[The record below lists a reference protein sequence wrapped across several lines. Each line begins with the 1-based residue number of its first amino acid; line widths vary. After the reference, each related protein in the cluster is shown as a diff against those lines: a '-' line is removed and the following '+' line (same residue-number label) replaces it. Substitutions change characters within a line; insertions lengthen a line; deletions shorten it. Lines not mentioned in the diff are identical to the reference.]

1 MADSASATGTPTANP
16 AASPPLAPLKRAM
29 PPQRW
34 LIAKLHAGQ
43 SATLAAELAREARLP
58 PVLAELLVARGINTA
73 AEAFAFLNPEPAHL
87 HDPFLMLGM
96 SAAVDRLER
105 AIAAREPIL
114 LYGDYDV
121 DGTVA
126 VVLLKTAIEMLGG
139 PAIGSGPNLVRFH
152 VPHRLRDGYGMQ
164 SSVLEAAYAEGIR
177 VVVTVDTGMR
187 AFAEAET
194 AKRLGLDLIITD
206 HHLPEA
212 HDRLPAALAILN
224 PNQPGCA
231 YPEKNLCGAA
241 IALKLAQALLEKSCI
256 ERPCLEKPDSVRR
269 DPARLREKTLPSFLK
284 MAAIATIADAVPL
297 HGENRTIAALGLRE
311 LRRPVGAGLRAL
323 FAASALDPA
332 SKQLTGFDVAF
343 RLAPRINA
351 AGRMDVA
358 SDVIELFTTRD
369 SDRATELAAKLERLN
384 RERRDVETAAL
395 TVIETRLCSDSE
407 IYDDRLLVIE
417 GDGWHRGVIGILAS
431 RVVERTAKPA
441 IVISL
446 EDSPDGKIAHGSG
459 RSVDG
464 FPLLAAIESCAD
476 LFTRFG
482 GHAFAVGFALPAE
495 KLPDLKRRLRDYAN
509 IHLAAREPERLLR
522 IHAELP
528 LDRITPVLAGWLRK
542 LEPLGHGNPEP
553 IFIARSARLAAPP
566 RIMKARHLC
575 LELEQTASA
584 PDELATAPK
593 SDPSTLAPSSAIP
606 RRLRASAAPAGSIRA
621 VGWNLAE
628 RSFELRLAQGSLIDV
643 AYRIRE
649 NDHPDFGG
657 LEIEILG
664 LEPAAMQ
671 PVNRSVA
678 ANS

>member
-1 MADSASATGTPTANP
+1 VGTPGADNG
-16 AASPPLAPLKRAM
+16 AAQRTM
-29 PPQRW
+29 PRQRW
-34 LIAKLHAGQ
+34 IVAEPHPEAAG
-43 SATLAAELAREARLP
+43 ALAREARLP
-58 PVLAELLVARGINTA
+58 LVLAELLVARGITNA

-96 SAAVDRLER
+96 AAAVERIER
-105 AIAAREPIL
+105 AIARAIPAREPIL

-139 PAIGSGPNLVRFH
+139 EVRFH
-152 VPHRLRDGYGMQ
+152 VPHRLREGYGMQ
-164 SSVLEAAYAEGIR
+164 SSVLEAAYAEGVR

-194 AKRLGLDLIITD
+194 ARRLGLDLIITD
-206 HHLPEA
+206 HHLPDA
-212 HDRLPAALAILN
+212 HDAVPAALAILN

-241 IALKLAQALLEKSCI
+241 IALKLAQALLE
-256 ERPCLEKPDSVRR
+256 RR
-269 DPARLREKTLPSFLK
+269 DPARAREKTLPSFLK

-297 HGENRTIAALGLRE
+297 KGENRTIAAIGLRE
-311 LRRPVGAGLRAL
+311 LRRPMGAGLRAL
-323 FAASALDPA
+323 FAAAALDPA
-332 SKQLTGFDVAF
+332 AKQITGFDVAF

-358 SDVIELFTTRD
+358 TDVVELFSTRD
-369 SDRATELAAKLERLN
+369 SHRAAELASKLERLN
-384 RERRDVETAAL
+384 RERRDVEARAL
-395 TVIETRLCSDSE
+395 TAIEERLAADAE
-407 IYDDRLLVIE
+407 ISAGHLLVID

-441 IVISL
+441 IVVSI
-446 EDSPDGKIAHGSG
+446 EDGPNGRIAHGSG

-464 FPLLAAIESCAD
+464 FALLAAIESCAD
-476 LFTRFG
+476 LFTRYG
-482 GHAFAVGFALPAE
+482 GHAFAVGFAMPAE
-495 KLPDLKRRLRDYAN
+495 KLPELKRRLCAHAEL
-509 IHLAAREPERLLR
+509 HLGAREPECLLR

-528 LDRITPVLAGWLRK
+528 LDRITPVLAGWLKK

-553 IFIARSARLAAPP
+553 LFLARNARLVAAP
-566 RIMKARHLC
+566 RIMKARHLA
-575 LELEQTASA
+575 LELAQDTSTASS
-584 PDELATAPK
+584 E
-593 SDPSTLAPSSAIP
+593 PSTGLAV
-606 RRLRASAAPAGSIRA
+606 SAAPISSIRA

-628 RSFELRLAQGSLIDV
+628 RAMELRLEQGSRIDV

-657 LEIEILG
+657 LEIEIMG
-664 LEPAAMQ
+664 L
-671 PVNRSVA
+671 RSVGA
-678 ANS
+678 ASAQGAGTK

>member
-1 MADSASATGTPTANP
+1 MP
-16 AASPPLAPLKRAM
+16 AAGPGGHSNGIPPSRSPGIR

-34 LIAKLHAGQ
+34 LVAKPHPQ
-43 SATLAAELAREARLP
+43 ESAVLAREARLP
-58 PVLAELLVARGINTA
+58 RVLAELLIARGITSA
-73 AEAFAFLNPEPAHL
+73 GEAFNFLNPDPAHL

-96 SAAVDRLER
+96 SAAVERLER

-139 PAIGSGPNLVRFH
+139 IARFH
-152 VPHRLRDGYGMQ
+152 VPHRLRDGYGVQ
-164 SSVLEAAYAEGIR
+164 SSVLEAAHAEGVG

-194 AKRLGLDLIITD
+194 ARRLGLDLIITD
-206 HHLPEA
+206 HHLPDVNDA
-212 HDRLPAALAILN
+212 LPAALAILN
-224 PNQPGCA
+224 PNQPGST
-231 YPEKNLCGAA
+231 YPEKSLCGAA
-241 IALKLAQALLEKSCI
+241 IALKLAQALLE
-256 ERPCLEKPDSVRR
+256 RR
-269 DPARLREKTLPSFLK
+269 DAARTREKTVPSFLK

-297 HGENRTIAALGLRE
+297 RGENRTIAALGLRE

-323 FAASALDPA
+323 FAAASLDPS

-358 SDVIELFTTRD
+358 SDVIELFSTRD
-369 SDRATELAAKLERLN
+369 SHRAAELAQKLERLN
-384 RERRDVETAAL
+384 RERRDVEAVALAA
-395 TVIETRLCSDSE
+395 IEARLETSTE
-407 IYDDRLLVIE
+407 IADDRLLIID
-417 GDGWHRGVIGILAS
+417 GDNWHRGVIGILAS

-441 IVISL
+441 IVVSV
-446 EDSPDGKIAHGSG
+446 EDGIAHGSG

-464 FPLLAAIESCAD
+464 FALLAAIESCAD

-482 GHAFAVGFALPAE
+482 GHAFAVGFSMPAASLPE
-495 KLPDLKRRLRDYAN
+495 LKRRLCLYAAT
-509 IHLAAREPERLLR
+509 HLAAREPARLLR

-542 LEPLGHGNPEP
+542 IEPLGHGNPEP
-553 IFIARSARLAAPP
+553 VFLARRARLITAP
-566 RIMKARHLC
+566 RIMKAQHLC
-575 LELEQTASA
+575 LELAQDAAASEGA
-584 PDELATAPK
+584 SDTHPHVATAP
-593 SDPSTLAPSSAIP
+593 S
-606 RRLRASAAPAGSIRA
+606 GSIRA

-628 RSFELRLAQGSLIDV
+628 RAMELRLVQGDAIDL
-643 AYRIRE
+643 AYRIHE

-657 LEIEILG
+657 LEVEILG
-664 LEPAAMQ
+664 IEPAGLSE
-671 PVNRSVA
+671 PPPRDD
-678 ANS
+678 NSPLE